1 MRIPFT
7 RRETSSSSTVPKDTR
22 PEEAVG
28 SQEWFDRN
36 YHREIRRK
44 HVAIGALFF
53 AAGSMFPSVIASAI
67 LGQYPF
73 ASFLASAMGGAFI
86 CALPM
91 IAKLE
96 EWSKTD
102 RIHYRE
108 AQNAW
113 AECSNDYRDLCI
125 NYTAMAEVLRQQ
137 GAEGGADS
145 SPSAEVIYINGLNG
159 FNRRDH

>member
-1 MRIPFT
+1 MRINPFS
-7 RRETSSSSTVPKDTR
+7 RRETNKLVIPKDTR

-53 AAGSMFPSVIASAI
+53 AAGSMFPSVIASAM

-91 IAKLE
+91 VAKLE
-96 EWSKTD
+96 EWSKTN

-113 AECSNDYRDLCI
+113 AECSNDYRDLAL
-125 NYTAMAEVLRQQ
+125 NYTAMSAIIRHGV
-137 GAEGGADS
+137 ADGDGESS
-145 SPSAEVIYINGLNG
+145 SPSAEVIFLNG
-159 FNRRDH
+159 FGRRDH